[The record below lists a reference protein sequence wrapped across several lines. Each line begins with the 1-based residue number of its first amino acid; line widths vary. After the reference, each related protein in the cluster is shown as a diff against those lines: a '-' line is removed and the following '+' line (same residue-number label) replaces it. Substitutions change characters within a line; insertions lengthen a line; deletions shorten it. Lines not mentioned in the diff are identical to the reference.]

1 MKKFF
6 MISALLAMVSG
17 AFAQNSL
24 SVGTTK
30 VPQGGLGYI
39 EVKYDFAQENYF
51 ANYSFDLY
59 LPDGIT
65 LNEYSIVKGDCHSE
79 NHPKNYTINENDGFY
94 SLAIMSNP
102 TTALTGTTGVLVK
115 LAVNVDSKLALESEH
130 QGAIK
135 KIRFASTG
143 GSTTT
148 FEDVQFTIKV
158 VENRI
163 TLDETVGVT
172 SETPTGVQ
180 NVLVKRAIKAGN
192 WNTICLPFAMT
203 GAQVATA
210 FGEKVKIAEFTGCD
224 TENNEEDEA
233 VSIKIN
239 FESKSDKSIE
249 ANHPYI
255 ILIDKSDDS
264 ITEFEV
270 DGVTIEPSEEL
281 SVDKDEYRTG
291 SGTKKDPY
299 VYHYNSFV
307 GTYNAETV
315 LEDEDILFISGNKF
329 YYSNGT
335 TTMKAFRGY
344 FEFYDV
350 LADKNVSAAKI
361 GYSVDD
367 ETTSID
373 GISGYQIVEGVYDLS
388 GRKIQL
394 EDNDLNKLQKG
405 VYIID
410 GKKVTIK

>member
-24 SVGTTK
+24 SVGTTE

-65 LNEYSIVKGDCHSE
+65 LNTSSIVKGDCHSE

-102 TTALTGTTGVLVK
+102 TTALTGTSGVLVK

-130 QGAIK
+130 QGAIR

-148 FEDVQFTIKV
+148 FKDVEFTIKV
-158 VENRI
+158 VENI
-163 TLDETVGVT
+163 VTLDENSTTAPATAENV
-172 SETPTGVQ
+172 
-180 NVLVKRAIKAGN
+180 NVLVKRSVKAGN
-192 WNTICLPFAMT
+192 WGTICLPFAMT
-203 GAQVATA
+203 EDQVKAA
-210 FGEKVKIAEFTGCD
+210 FGDGAKLADFDGTELIKDDEGLISEIKVKFVTATSV
-224 TENNEEDEA
+224 A
-233 VSIKIN
+233 
-239 FESKSDKSIE
+239 
-249 ANHPYI
+249 ANHPY
-255 ILIDKSDDS
+255 LLKSEND
-264 ITEFEV
+264 ITYE
-270 DGVTIEPSEEL
+270 DGFKVEGVNVKATKEPQ
-281 SVDKDEYRTG
+281 VGKDL
-291 SGTKKDPY
+291 
-299 VYHYNSFV
+299 VYDEN
-307 GTYNAETV
+307 
-315 LEDEDILFISGNKF
+315 EDEDVPNSFFYGTYVPIVLDKATYLFLSGNKF
-329 YYSNGT
+329 YYSNRET
-335 TTMKAFRGY
+335 KMKGFRGY
-344 FEFYDV
+344 FKLQKV
-350 LADKNVSAAKI
+350 LAAKYKDLSTGAHI
-361 GYSVDD
+361 GIVIDD
-367 ETTSID
+367 EATSIEGFTTSHV
-373 GISGYQIVEGVYDLS
+373 VEGVYDLS

-394 EDNDLNKLQKG
+394 ENGDLNKLQKG